1 MGGGKEG
8 GGGVVLEVVTDVK
21 CNSTFSH
28 FPIFPFLHTSN
39 LDIESDTS
47 VNLITKEKVLFTT

>member
-1 MGGGKEG
+1 M
-8 GGGVVLEVVTDVK
+8 VLEVVTDVK